1 MDKIVVQPV
10 TPESFIGNE
19 LKKFEIEE
27 SQLTYL
33 SNQYK
38 DLKVKGVED
47 KEGLKLVRLARL
59 TLKEARV
66 DITKKG
72 KQLRESAVKFQKAVI
87 AREEELISLIKPTEL
102 LLEAE
107 EDRIEEEKAAIKAEE
122 ERKENQRIQDMIDKL
137 AAVEYAVDYHQL
149 KAITDE
155 QFDKLLFEAQ
165 EAYKVTLQKRIDD
178 EQAKV
183 NAAIEAEKI
192 KRAEEE
198 RLAKEKAEMEA
209 EKAKLEKERAEFAAI
224 QAEARREREQKEK
237 EIREREDKVK
247 ADEEEK
253 KRQAELTKAREEA
266 AEKARKEA
274 EAKAIREAKEKEDAE
289 LKAKEEAEQA
299 LLFGEDQDRF
309 AFLAQQIEVHFLN
322 SAIWTHMKSRKAR
335 TITQTMQLQLR
346 EMFEICQK
354 NTRRAKASV

>member
-1 MDKIVVQPV
+1 MDKITV
-10 TPESFIGNE
+10 TTEVFIVNE

-137 AAVEYAVDYHQL
+137 ATVECAVDYHQL

-155 QFDKLLFEAQ
+155 QFDILYLEAID
-165 EAYKVTLQKRIDD
+165 AYNAVLQKRID
-178 EQAKV
+178 EEKAKV
-183 NAAIEAEKI
+183 QAAIEAEKT

-198 RLAKEKAEMEA
+198 RIAKEKAEMEA
-209 EKAKLEKERAEFAAI
+209 EKAKLQKERDEFFAEQNKI
-224 QAEARREREQKEK
+224 RIEREQKEK
-237 EIREREDKVK
+237 EIREREAKVK
-247 ADEEEK
+247 ADEDEK

-274 EAKAIREAKEKEDAE
+274 EAKAIREAKEKEESA

-309 AFLAQQIEVHFLN
+309 AFLAQQIEVHFIN
-322 SAIWTHMKSRKAR
+322 SAIWAHMKSKKAR
-335 TITQTMQLQLR
+335 NITQTMQLQLR

-354 NTRRAKASV
+354 NTRKVKASV